1 MISPILNAA
10 AKQLFPIIMAVA
22 IILLYRGH
30 NLPGG
35 GFIGGLTAA
44 SAILL
49 YTFGRGIE
57 ASHRIF
63 ARPDRIMVI
72 GLGLAAISG
81 LPALFFGNNF
91 FTGLWLPEFTLPV
104 LGAIHLGT
112 PLIFDVG
119 VFMTVIGF
127 VTHTA
132 RALAEDDDVPTSPRS
147 KTKPVEETE
156 ES

>member
-10 AKQLFPIIMAVA
+10 AKQLFPIIMVVA
-22 IILLYRGH
+22 IVLLYRGH

-44 SAILL
+44 SAVLL

-63 ARPDRIMVI
+63 PRPDRVMVI

-81 LPALFFGNNF
+81 LPALFFGNVF
-91 FTGLWLPEFTLPV
+91 FSGLWLPEFYVPG
-104 LGAIHLGT
+104 LGMVHLGT

-127 VTHTA
+127 VVHTA
-132 RALAEDDDVPTSPRS
+132 RALAEDDDAPASPRAE
-147 KTKPVEETE
+147 TKPVESED
-156 ES
+156 S

>member
-10 AKQLFPIIMAVA
+10 AKQLFPVILFVA
-22 IILLYRGH
+22 IVLLYRGH

-49 YTFGRGIE
+49 YTFGCGIQ

-63 ARPDRIMVI
+63 PRPDRFMVI

-81 LPALFFGNNF
+81 LPALFFGSDF
-91 FTGLWLPEFTLPV
+91 FTGLWLPGFSLPG
-104 LGAIHLGT
+104 LGNVHLGT
-112 PLIFDVG
+112 PLLFDVG

-127 VTHTA
+127 VVHTA
-132 RALAEDDDVPTSPRS
+132 RALADDDDVPVSPRS
-147 KTKPVEETE
+147 ETKPAPSE